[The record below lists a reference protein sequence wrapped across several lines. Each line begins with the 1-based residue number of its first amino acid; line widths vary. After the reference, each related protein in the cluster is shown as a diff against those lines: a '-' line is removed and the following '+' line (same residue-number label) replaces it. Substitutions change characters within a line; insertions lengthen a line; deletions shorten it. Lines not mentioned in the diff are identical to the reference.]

1 MKQRYVPI
9 SVLFTAITFAGFV
22 VSATVASGARL
33 IRAEAAQERSIVVGP
48 KYVENP
54 KIEVRFAPDEPIKT
68 GNEIWGTITIRN
80 TDRKPLAVPDKK
92 WTQPNDKLGM
102 QLTVLIKGQSASITA
117 WYSCDPKADCA
128 SLAPSKTASYRI
140 GPIENS
146 AKLGPGNY
154 QAYVFVAFK
163 MPGSEDVRTKGVQ
176 KDFRI
181 KIVNSVP
188 F

>member
-1 MKQRYVPI
+1 MKERHVLI
-9 SVLFTAITFAGFV
+9 SVLFTVVTFAGFG
-22 VSATVASGARL
+22 VSAAIASGVL
-33 IRAEAAQERSIVVGP
+33 VLRAEAAQERSIVVGP
-48 KYVENP
+48 KYIKNP
-54 KIEVRFAPDEPIKT
+54 KIEVRFVPDEPIKT
-68 GNEIWGTITIRN
+68 GREIWGTITIRN
-80 TDRKPLAVPDKK
+80 TDRKPLAMPDKK

-102 QLTVLIKGQSASITA
+102 QLTVFIKGQSASITA
-117 WYSCDPKADCA
+117 WYSCDPKADCS

-163 MPGSEDVRTKGVQ
+163 MPGAEDVRTKGVQ

-181 KIVNSVP
+181 KIINSVP